1 MVFRQK
7 SMLCCVA
14 HELSVSITLDVF
26 NSPVFPK
33 TFVPVRKWFS
43 EQREDWE
50 GQSHTPNGAK
60 KAGFF
65 QKVGAVQAL
74 MSKWEVAIAL
84 QMNWTWRLP
93 LVFDWK
99 LWKSPSFG
107 GLSWIVFLRFLPEE
121 GRQAGSKRN
130 AEMRTWKSYTSPLCS
145 GLSGRNLWVVL
156 KEGLIWALCEI

>member
-1 MVFRQK
+1 MNCRSASHLMSLTVQSFLKPSSLLGSDSLNRERIGKDKAIPLTEQK
-7 SMLCCVA
+7 
-14 HELSVSITLDVF
+14 
-26 NSPVFPK
+26 
-33 TFVPVRKWFS
+33 
-43 EQREDWE
+43 
-50 GQSHTPNGAK
+50 K

-107 GLSWIVFLRFLPEE
+107 GLSWIVFLCFLPDE

-130 AEMRTWKSYTSPLCS
+130 AEMRTRKSYTSPLCS